1 VIYYLTRFKKGS
13 VDMKKLLLA
22 LMVILTLSISSGF
35 AGGQSEGTQAKED
48 ENVVLEWWTW
58 DADMKEKNQEI
69 IEAYQ
74 ELHPNVTINNT
85 IVSTTEYW
93 TKIRILANQN
103 KLPDVFTM
111 SSSTLEEWA
120 ENNLVLELDSFIDS
134 DDTREQFYSKLLDA
148 VKDVSATDHYYAL
161 PFALVT
167 TTLFYNKDA
176 FDEAGLDYPSDDWT
190 WDDFRDAAKKLTVDK
205 DNDGTIDQYG
215 YWFYGRY
222 AHVEPWV
229 YANGGQ
235 LLNHDTMRFEP
246 DAAALEALKMLT
258 DLVLVDKSA
267 PSQKDMSSV
276 RQQDVFP
283 LEMAAMWTDGSW
295 NIDNNRLV
303 ADPSLNWGIAKIP
316 TGPSTDNPITYA
328 WADSY
333 SIAPNTKNPQE
344 AWEFTKYVAGAGLSL
359 DMYLAGKIPSFK
371 ALTESDAFADPNQKP
386 AEMYILKEQADSEMT
401 TSFTKG
407 WSEWRGYG
415 AAESLGLNGLIDG
428 VINGEMSLDE
438 ALAKGTDSIN
448 TVLAR
453 YYK

>member
-1 VIYYLTRFKKGS
+1 
-13 VDMKKLLLA
+13 MKKLLLA
-22 LMVILTLSISSGF
+22 MMVILTISISSVF
-35 AGGQSEGTQAKED
+35 AGGQSEETQAKED
-48 ENVVLEWWTW
+48 ENIVLEWWTW
-58 DADMKEKNQEI
+58 DADLKEKNQEI
-69 IEAYQ
+69 IAAY
-74 ELHPNVTINNT
+74 EEKHPNVTINNT
-85 IVSTTEYW
+85 IVSTKEYW

-120 ENNLVLELDSFIDS
+120 ENGLVLELDSYIDS
-134 DDTREQFYSKLLDA
+134 DNTREIFYPKLLDA

-176 FDEAGLDYPSDDWT
+176 FDEAGLEYPNDDWT
-190 WDDFRDAAKKLTVDK
+190 WDDFRSAAKKLTVDK

-229 YANGGQ
+229 YANGGS

-246 DAAALEALKMLT
+246 DAAALEALEMLT

-267 PSQKDMSSV
+267 PTQKDMSSV

-295 NIDNNRLV
+295 NINNNRLV

-333 SIAPNTKNPQE
+333 SIAPNTKHPQE
-344 AWEFTKYVAGAGLSL
+344 AWEFTKYVAGEGLSL
-359 DMYLAGKIPSFK
+359 DMYLVGKIPSFK

-438 ALAKGTDSIN
+438 ALTKGTNSIN

>member
-1 VIYYLTRFKKGS
+1 
-13 VDMKKLLLA
+13 MKKLLIA
-22 LMVILTLSISSGF
+22 LMVLTSFSLSIVF
-35 AGGQSEGTQAKED
+35 AGGQDEVTQKDAD
-48 ENVVLEWWTW
+48 EKVVLEWWTW
-58 DADMKEKNQEI
+58 DADMKDKNQEI
-69 IEAYQ
+69 IAEYVKT
-74 ELHPNVTINNT
+74 HPNVTINNT
-85 IVSTTEYW
+85 IVSTDEYW

-120 ENNLVLELDSFIDS
+120 SNNLVLELDSYINS
-134 DDTREQFYSKLLDA
+134 GDTKEKFYPKLLEA
-148 VKDVSATDHYYAL
+148 VKEVSATDHYYAL

-176 FDEAGLDYPSDDWT
+176 FDEAGLAYPDDDWT
-190 WDDFRDAAKKLTVDK
+190 WEEFRNAAKALTVDK
-205 DNDGTIDQYG
+205 DNDGKIDQYG
-215 YWFYGRY
+215 FWFYGRY
-222 AHVEPWV
+222 AHVEPWI
-229 YANGGQ
+229 YANGGH

-246 DAAALEALKMLT
+246 DDAALEALKMLT

-283 LEMAAMWTDGSW
+283 QGMAAMWVDGSW
-295 NIDNNRLV
+295 MIDNNRLV
-303 ADPSLNWGIAKIP
+303 ADPNMNWGIARVP
-316 TGPSTDNPITYA
+316 AGPSTDNPITYG

-333 SIAPNTKNPQE
+333 AISPNTEHPDE
-344 AWEFTKYVAGAGLSL
+344 AWEFMKYVAGEGLSL
-359 DMYLAGKIPSFK
+359 DMYLAGKIPSYI
-371 ALTESDAFADPNQKP
+371 ALTESDEFVDPNQKP
-386 AEMYILKEQADSEMT
+386 AEMYILKEQADSPMT

-415 AAESLGLNGLIDG
+415 AAEALGFNGLIDG

-438 ALAKGTDSIN
+438 ALEKGTKSID
-448 TVLAR
+448 TVLSR

>member
-1 VIYYLTRFKKGS
+1 
-13 VDMKKLLLA
+13 MKKLLLA
-22 LMVILTLSISSGF
+22 LMVILTLSIGSVF

-48 ENVVLEWWTW
+48 ENIVLEWWTW
-58 DADMKEKNQEI
+58 DADLKEKNQEI
-69 IEAYQ
+69 IAAY
-74 ELHPNVTINNT
+74 EETHPNVTINNT

-120 ENNLVLELDSFIDS
+120 ENGLVLELDSYIDS
-134 DDTREQFYSKLLDA
+134 DNTREIFYPKLLDA

-176 FDEAGLDYPSDDWT
+176 FDEAGLEYPNDDWT
-190 WDDFRDAAKKLTVDK
+190 WDDFRSAAKKLTVDK

-229 YANGGQ
+229 YANGGR

-246 DAAALEALKMLT
+246 DAAALEALEMLT

-267 PSQKDMSSV
+267 PTQKDMSSV

-295 NIDNNRLV
+295 NINNNRLV

-316 TGPSTDNPITYA
+316 TGPSTDKPITYA

-333 SIAPNTKNPQE
+333 SIAPNTQHPQE
-344 AWEFTKYVAGAGLSL
+344 AWEFTKYVAGEGLSL
-359 DMYLAGKIPSFK
+359 DMYLVGKIPSFK

-438 ALAKGTDSIN
+438 ALTKGTNSIN